1 MHRRAVRISLLGLLL
16 ITGLGAGIRVWATE
30 RRVQELEDRRRT
42 LDAVVDRVAPAVA
55 GIAAA
60 QQAYVDFGLRDDAS
74 FMRVATFIDQT
85 TTDAAT
91 LRSSSYSGEAAAHL
105 EEFWTSLSA
114 LTSAEAQAVSS
125 RERGDD
131 LAAAD
136 LLFATLRPQVAALA
150 ERLRA
155 FRNAE
160 AESLRIQR
168 AGLTQESWAVLAG
181 VALFWVAGLFALVG
195 VPKPHPAAPGTPI
208 VEVPLPSALVAPR
221 PTPSAPA
228 SARPT
233 RAAVPA
239 PAAQA
244 PAIAPAPTPSVDLTA
259 TAALCAAI
267 TQVTDTST
275 LPAILERSARLL
287 DAHGIV
293 VWMGAGEDLFPAAA
307 VGYDPAM
314 VARLRPI
321 ARAADNATAT
331 AWRTGELRVVPAAGS
346 GLGAIVAPMFGG
358 SGCIGVLAAEV
369 RHGREEDAA
378 TRAITGIVAA
388 QLAGILGVW
397 PPVSAP
403 AADVSADAPRDP
415 SGSDRQS
422 AAS

>member
-1 MHRRAVRISLLGLLL
+1 MHRRAVRISLLALLL

-30 RRVQELEDRRRT
+30 RRVQALEDRRRT
-42 LDAVVDRVAPAVA
+42 LDEVVDRVAPAVA

-74 FMRVATFIDQT
+74 FMRVSAFIDQVT
-85 TTDAAT
+85 ADAAT

-114 LTSAEAQAVSS
+114 LTTAEAQAVST
-125 RERGDD
+125 RERSDD

-136 LLFATLRPQVAALA
+136 LLFAASRPQVAALA

-168 AGLTQESWAVLAG
+168 AGLTQESWAVLAA

-195 VPKPHPAAPGTPI
+195 IPTSRPSEPAVTTGAVPPPSPLVAPHPTPPAAP
-208 VEVPLPSALVAPR
+208 VAR
-221 PTPSAPA
+221 PARAVASAP
-228 SARPT
+228 T
-233 RAAVPA
+233 
-239 PAAQA
+239 
-244 PAIAPAPTPSVDLTA
+244 APAPVAAPPAAPTVDLTA

-307 VGYDPAM
+307 VGYDPSM

-331 AWRTGELRVVPAAGS
+331 AWRTGELRVVSADGS
-346 GLGAIVAPMFGG
+346 SMGAIVAPMFGG
-358 SGCIGVLAAEV
+358 TGCIGVLAAEV
-369 RHGREEDAA
+369 RHGREHDVA

-388 QLAGILGVW
+388 QLAGILGEW
-397 PPVSAP
+397 PPVSSP
-403 AADVSADAPRDP
+403 AAASATNEPPEP
-415 SGSDRQS
+415 SGSDRQA

>member
-1 MHRRAVRISLLGLLL
+1 MHRRAVRISLLALLL
-16 ITGLGAGIRVWATE
+16 ITGLGAGLRVWATE
-30 RRVQELEDRRRT
+30 RRVQALEDRRRT
-42 LDAVVDRVAPAVA
+42 LDEVVDRVAPAVA

-60 QQAYVDFGLRDDAS
+60 QQAYVNFGLRDDAS
-74 FMRVATFIDQT
+74 FMRVSTFIDQV

-114 LTSAEAQAVSS
+114 LTSAETQAVSA
-125 RERGDD
+125 RERSDD

-136 LLFATLRPQVAALA
+136 LLFAASRPQVATLA

-160 AESLRIQR
+160 AESLRLQR
-168 AGLTQESWAVLAG
+168 ANLTQQSWGVLGA
-181 VALFWVAGLFALVG
+181 VALFWVAGLLALVG
-195 VPKPHPAAPGTPI
+195 IPKPRAGQPDAPGE
-208 VEVPLPSALVAPR
+208 EVPLPSAIV
-221 PTPSAPA
+221 
-228 SARPT
+228 
-233 RAAVPA
+233 
-239 PAAQA
+239 
-244 PAIAPAPTPSVDLTA
+244 APAPTPAAAAVTKPARTTPAASSAQPSAAASPAAPTVDLTA

-321 ARAADNATAT
+321 ARTADNATAT
-331 AWRTGELRVVPAAGS
+331 AWRTGDLRVVSADRS
-346 GLGAIVAPMFGG
+346 SLGAIVAPMFGG

-369 RHGREEDAA
+369 RHGRENDPA

-388 QLAGILGVW
+388 QLAGILGEW
-397 PPVSAP
+397 PPVSSP
-403 AADVSADAPRDP
+403 AADTGTSAPHDP
-415 SGSDRQS
+415 TGSDRKA

>member
-16 ITGLGAGIRVWATE
+16 ILGLGAGMRVWTTE
-30 RRVQELEDRRRT
+30 RRVQALEDRRRT
-42 LDAVVDRVAPAVA
+42 LDEVVDRVSPAVA
-55 GIAAA
+55 SIAAA

-74 FMRVATFIDQT
+74 FMRVSSLIDQIT
-85 TTDAAT
+85 ADAAT
-91 LRSSSYSGEAAAHL
+91 LRSSSYSGEAATHL
-105 EEFWTSLSA
+105 EEFWASLSA
-114 LTSAEAQAVSS
+114 LTSAEAQAVST
-125 RERGDD
+125 RERGED

-136 LLFATLRPQVAALA
+136 LLFATPRPQVAALA

-160 AESLRIQR
+160 AESLRAER
-168 AGLTQESWAVLAG
+168 ASLTQQSWTVLAI
-181 VALFWVAGLFALVG
+181 VALSWVAGLLALVG
-195 VPKPHPAAPGTPI
+195 LPASRPEQPGTPI
-208 VEVPLPSALVAPR
+208 DEPVPALVAPS
-221 PTPSAPA
+221 PIPAAAQSKPAPATVPAAAAQVTVAPSSAPA
-228 SARPT
+228 
-233 RAAVPA
+233 
-239 PAAQA
+239 
-244 PAIAPAPTPSVDLTA
+244 VDLTA

-287 DAHGIV
+287 DAHGII

-321 ARAADNATAT
+321 ARAAENATAT
-331 AWRTGELRVVPAAGS
+331 AWRTGALRVVSADGS
-346 GLGAIVAPMFGG
+346 SLGAIVAPMFGG
-358 SGCIGVLAAEV
+358 SGCVGVLAAEV
-369 RHGREEDAA
+369 RNGREQDVA

-397 PPVSAP
+397 PPVSAA
-403 AADVSADAPRDP
+403 AADTAGAPPEP
-415 SGSDRQS
+415 SGSDRQA